1 MSMAD
6 DARFASG
13 RADRRRTPSAQ
24 GGQTIP
30 TADRSIAMP
39 DSFPPLDREASLF
52 LDLDGTLVD
61 LIDRPDNVTTD
72 TELRELL
79 VAVQARLDGR
89 LAVVSGR
96 SLVQL
101 DTILG
106 AALAARLA
114 LVASHGAEFRLG
126 GRVDAPARPPAL
138 DSVAGE
144 MRAFADRYDGVLLE
158 EKSYGVGLHFRM
170 APEQGDAALALAATL
185 GRRHG
190 LFVQQG
196 SAMVELRS
204 AGHDKGDAVR
214 QLMRQS
220 PFADGRPVF
229 LGDDITDEAGFA
241 QASAMGGYGVL
252 VGAPRPSA
260 ARFHLAAPA
269 AVRIWL
275 KELSL

>member
-13 RADRRRTPSAQ
+13 RVDRRRTPSAQ
-24 GGQTIP
+24 GGQAIP
-30 TADRSIAMP
+30 TADRSTAMP

-72 TELRELL
+72 IELRELL
-79 VAVQARLDGR
+79 IAVQARLDGR

-96 SLVQL
+96 SLAQL

-106 AALAARLA
+106 TAVAAHLA
-114 LVASHGAEFRLG
+114 LVASHGTEFRLD
-126 GRVDAPARPPAL
+126 GRVDAPPRPTAL
-138 DSVAGE
+138 DSVARE
-144 MRAFADRYDGVLLE
+144 LRAFADRHDGVLLE

-190 LFVQQG
+190 LFVQLG
-196 SAMVELRS
+196 SAMVELRL